1 MRYNGSSR
9 MLLIVKAMREF
20 AATAQLRKSFRFY
33 LVPLRAG
40 DVHTCGLI
48 SAFFDDHDEPLTI
61 CTLLF
66 DEAETRE
73 IFQVLSSDSFDMLF
87 VDEHNRELI
96 GFRAE
101 NPDAAR
107 FRSFVNTIR
116 LVPGTLEIAVSS
128 TMT

>member
-1 MRYNGSSR
+1 MRYVGSSR
-9 MLLIVKAMREF
+9 MILIAKTFREF

-33 LVPLRAG
+33 LVPLCAG
-40 DVHTCGLI
+40 DVHTYGLI

-66 DEAETRE
+66 DEEESHE
-73 IFQVLSSDSFDMLF
+73 IFRVLSSDSFDMF
-87 VDEHNRELI
+87 FFDEHDRELI

-107 FRSFVNTIR
+107 F
-116 LVPGTLEIAVSS
+116 
-128 TMT
+128 